1 MARCSE
7 CNKFRSTELEVEVTD
22 QVYEEDDKYV
32 EVELEL
38 NKLCCYCGIIILQAI
53 KTVIIDDVECPKC
66 GSNGLEA
73 DNAEAMEVD
82 YDAKKGIHKIQVS
95 ATCTCKKCGEE
106 FETESTITEV
116 DKGSFDE
123 Y

>member
-7 CNKFRSTELEVEVTD
+7 CNKFRSTELGVEVTD
-22 QVYEEDDKYV
+22 QTYEEDDKYV

-38 NKLCCYCGIIILQAI
+38 NKSCCDCGTIILQATE
-53 KTVIIDDVECPKC
+53 TVTIDNVECPKC
-66 GSNGLEA
+66 GSNELEA
-73 DNAEAMEVD
+73 DDAEAMEVD

-106 FETESTITEV
+106 FETESTIAEV
-116 DKGSFDE
+116 DKCSFDE